1 VGLVCRLLEERGIA
15 TTYVA
20 TGRDLTALVNPPRA
34 LFVNHPMGNNFGAA
48 NDGETQM
55 RILRAALHLVETV
68 EHGGTLVDMTT
79 DWEEPFAFG
88 PGAS

>member
-1 VGLVCRLLEERGIA
+1 
-15 TTYVA
+15 
-20 TGRDLTALVNPPRA
+20 
-34 LFVNHPMGNNFGAA
+34 MGNNFGAA

-55 RILRAALHLVETV
+55 RILRAALNLVETV
-68 EHGGTLVDMTT
+68 EQGGTLVDMAT